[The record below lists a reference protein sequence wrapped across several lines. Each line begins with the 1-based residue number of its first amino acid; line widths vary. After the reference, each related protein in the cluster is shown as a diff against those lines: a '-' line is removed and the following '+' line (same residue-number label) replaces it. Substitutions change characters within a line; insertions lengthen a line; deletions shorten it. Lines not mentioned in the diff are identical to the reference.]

1 MSMERKSI
9 KPIIYTICFACIM
22 WIDWCRGS
30 QRGDC
35 WATYINLTGVVM
47 SVIMLS
53 HFSFKNVPL
62 KRYIVWLLIWLAG
75 SGVGYMIWRIYP
87 GEVFETQYATAALSI
102 GCLGLVVLHLWQ
114 ARDTLKSAS
123 LGNPVLL
130 AVWVILSV
138 LMLLSRRNELWP
150 IWFLWMFGMF
160 YLIPFTKEEK
170 KSLWEGAANG
180 IILGF
185 FMIQIF
191 AYGFRPYDEVRYK
204 GAYDN
209 CNVNAMMYL
218 VTLIMTL
225 YKLHSMRW
233 QEEPKGSKKVW
244 KERLFYCFYTILAA
258 GLVSFILFTMT
269 RTALLVALGILLV
282 YGFLEAFVYQKR
294 KWWKHLLRVTVCVA
308 CVVLT
313 VPFVYV
319 TIRYLP
325 TILHHPMW
333 WGAEYSEDKVHSFD
347 PYDSEKYVSWEEAAR
362 EMLGRFYTGGE
373 EVALEDE
380 EGAAYDGEAGE
391 NMAGDAVNPASQD
404 SELPALSDP
413 AETDGVKS
421 DAAESDAAET
431 DGVKSDAAES
441 DSAETEAVES
451 DTVEE
456 EAAEPENADEVSPVS
471 DPVTKDAWNLLT
483 EEERVLLSGAES
495 GSSMRI
501 RLEIYKRYIN
511 HLNLTGHTLKE
522 GYFPITEN
530 YHAWHAQNVFLQIA
544 FYHGIPA
551 GICFVI
557 LIIGLGLQALKLAF
571 GGRRREDILPLLI
584 LLFFVGYGM
593 LECVWYLGQ
602 TVLFMMYLVPKI
614 LIDGRTKV
622 GE

>member
-1 MSMERKSI
+1 MERKSI

-47 SVIMLS
+47 SVMMLT
-53 HFSFKNVPL
+53 HFSLKNVPL
-62 KRYIVWLLIWLAG
+62 KKYIAWLLIWMAG
-75 SGVGYMIWRIYP
+75 SGVGYLIWRVYP
-87 GEVFETQYATAALSI
+87 GEVFETQYLTAALSI
-102 GCLGLVVLHLWQ
+102 GCLGLVALQLWQ

-130 AVWVILSV
+130 TSWVILSV

-150 IWFLWMFGMF
+150 IWYLGMFGMF

-170 KSLWEGAANG
+170 KSLWGGAANG

-218 VTLIMTL
+218 STLIMTL
-225 YKLHSMRW
+225 YKLHCMRW
-233 QEEPKGSKKVW
+233 QEGQKDVKKVW
-244 KERLFYCFYTILAA
+244 KERLFLSFYTILAA

-269 RTALLVALGILLV
+269 RTALLVALAVLLV
-282 YGFLEAFVYQKR
+282 YGFLEVFVYHKG
-294 KWWKHLLRVTVCVA
+294 KLGKHLLRVVVCIA
-308 CVVLT
+308 CVVIT

-333 WGAEYSEDKVHSFD
+333 WGAEYSENKVHSFD

-362 EMLGRFYTGGE
+362 EMLGRFYTSGAE
-373 EVALEDE
+373 AALEDT
-380 EGAAYDGEAGE
+380 EGAAFDSEAGE
-391 NMAGDAVNPASQD
+391 NIAGDTANTAPRD
-404 SELPALSDP
+404 SEPPALSDS
-413 AETDGVKS
+413 AETDGVESETAKS
-421 DAAESDAAET
+421 DSAET
-431 DGVKSDAAES
+431 DGVESDAAKS
-441 DSAETEAVES
+441 DAVES
-451 DTVEE
+451 DIVISDAVEE
-456 EAAEPENADEVSPVS
+456 EAAESETADKVSPVS
-471 DPVTKDAWNLLT
+471 DPVTRDAWNLLT
-483 EEERVLLSGAES
+483 EEERVLLSDAES

-501 RLEIYKRYIN
+501 RLEIYKRYFN
-511 HLNLTGHTLKE
+511 HLNLTGHVLKE
-522 GYFPITEN
+522 GYFPITKD
-530 YHAWHAQNVFLQIA
+530 YHAWHAQNIFLQIA

-551 GICFVI
+551 GICFVL
-557 LIIGLGLQALKLAF
+557 LIIGLGLQALKLALF
-571 GGRRREDILPLLI
+571 GRRREDILPLLI
-584 LLFFVGYGM
+584 ILFFAGYGM

-602 TVLFMMYLVPKI
+602 TVLFLMYLVPKI
-614 LIDGRTKV
+614 LIDGSTKND
-622 GE
+622 E